1 MAQYLYIPIRFKIL
15 IALLLVVTIVVSV
28 ITFTMARL
36 FHTDKTAYI
45 RDLTSVIALHT
56 TQEAKSYL
64 VGYREKLEVLN
75 RIIRDK
81 NLSQYQ
87 KADMLK
93 NLFED
98 FGEFIAVTLYENG
111 EEKVT
116 LYDTKIL
123 EAAGVTKQDLTN
135 FRAKHPLPLARIQP
149 ETVYVENSTM
159 TKALPSLTL
168 AVSYTSTDNGK
179 PVVLA
184 AMVRLDKLLQLA
196 GRSHV
201 FETFLVDANGQLL
214 VHTDRKLI
222 AQHVKID
229 WIPEA
234 ASLSDKQSSGT
245 TLEYNQGGI
254 DMIGGFAPVEFGGL
268 LVGVQIPKSAAYLTA
283 RELLQ
288 DLIFT
293 ALALLIASAAMSLY
307 WSRRMTRPIEELSR
321 AAQEVGKGQFD
332 IHVRPSSRD
341 EIGVFA
347 ESFNHMASAL
357 KEREIALYQAQ
368 AALVQS
374 EKMAAFG
381 QLGAGIA
388 HEIKN
393 PLAGILGYTQLSL
406 RKLDKDSPLQN
417 NLAIIEK
424 ETKRCKIIIDNLMKF
439 ARQEK
444 VSHEPSDINQI
455 VEDAIAIVDHQLG
468 INQVK
473 LEKSLAPHLPRL
485 MGSGNQIQQVL
496 MNLMINAQQAMDGKP
511 GKVRI
516 VTRTSG
522 AGQIEVEVSDNG
534 PGIPREIQA
543 KIFEPFFTTKPT
555 GKGTGLGL
563 SVSYG
568 IIKDHKGEIRLT
580 SEPGKGA
587 CFLVTF
593 PALTSNA
600 VAATRAAT

>member
-1 MAQYLYIPIRFKIL
+1 MALQFYIPIRFKIL
-15 IALLLVVTIVVSV
+15 IALLLVVTIAVSV

-56 TQEAKSYL
+56 TQEARSYL
-64 VGYREKLEVLN
+64 VGYQEKLEVLN
-75 RIIRDK
+75 RIMRDRDLPQVRK
-81 NLSQYQ
+81 V
-87 KADMLK
+87 DMLK
-93 NLFED
+93 TLFED
-98 FGEFIAVTLYENG
+98 FGEFIAVTLYEDG

-116 LYDTKIL
+116 LYDTKL
-123 EAAGVTKQDLTN
+123 FDTVGLKKQDLN
-135 FRAKHPLPLARIQP
+135 DFRSKHPLPLGQIRP
-149 ETVYVENSTM
+149 DSVYVENSTM
-159 TKALPSLTL
+159 TEALPSLTL
-168 AVSYTSTDNGK
+168 AVSHTRSEGGK
-179 PVVLA
+179 PVVIA
-184 AMVRLDKLLQLA
+184 GMVRLDNLLRLA
-196 GRSHV
+196 GRSRV
-201 FETFLVDANGQLL
+201 FESFLVDAQGQLL

-222 AQHVKID
+222 ARRSHID
-229 WIPEA
+229 WIPR
-234 ASLSDKQSSGT
+234 SVLSEKQSSGT
-245 TLEYNQGGI
+245 TLEYNQNGI
-254 DMIGGFAPVEFGGL
+254 DMIGGFAPVQFGGL
-268 LVGVQIPKSAAYLTA
+268 LVAVQIPKSAAYLTA

-288 DLIFT
+288 DLFFT
-293 ALALLIASAAMSLY
+293 ALTLLIASAVLSLF
-307 WSRRMTRPIEELSR
+307 WSRRLTRPIEELSR
-321 AAQEVGKGQFD
+321 AAKEVGKGQFD
-332 IHVRPSSRD
+332 IQVRTRARD

-347 ESFNHMASAL
+347 ESFNQMASAL
-357 KEREIALYQAQ
+357 KERELALHQAQ
-368 AALVQS
+368 AALIQS

-444 VSHEPSDINQI
+444 VSHEPCDINQI
-455 VEDAIAIVDHQLG
+455 VEDAVAIVDHQLG

-473 LEKSLAPHLPRL
+473 LEKSLASHLPRML
-485 MGSGNQIQQVL
+485 GSGNQIQQVL

-511 GKVRI
+511 GTVR
-516 VTRTSG
+516 VATRPSG
-522 AGQIEVEVSDNG
+522 EGQIEVEVSDNG
-534 PGIPREIQA
+534 PGIPKEIQA

-555 GKGTGLGL
+555 GRGTGLGL

-587 CFLVTF
+587 CFVVTF
-593 PALTSNA
+593 PAL
-600 VAATRAAT
+600 AADAAASMAAI

>member
-1 MAQYLYIPIRFKIL
+1 MAQRLYISIRFKIL

-56 TQEAKSYL
+56 TEEAKSYM

-75 RIIRDK
+75 RVIRDR
-81 NLSQYQ
+81 NLSQAQ
-87 KADMLK
+87 KANMLK

-98 FGEFIAVTLYENG
+98 FGEFIAVTLYEDG
-111 EEKVT
+111 QEKVN
-116 LYDTKIL
+116 LYDTKAL
-123 EAAGVTKQDLTN
+123 EAVGVTKQDLSD
-135 FRAKHPLPLARIQP
+135 FRAKHPLPLAQIH
-149 ETVYVENSTM
+149 TDSVYVENSTLAE
-159 TKALPSLTL
+159 ALPSLTL
-168 AVSYTSTDNGK
+168 AVGDTHSDNRK
-179 PVVLA
+179 PVVLT

-196 GRSHV
+196 GRSRV
-201 FETFLVDANGQLL
+201 FETFLVDANGQFL
-214 VHTDRKLI
+214 VHADRKLI

-229 WIPEA
+229 WIPSA

-245 TLEYNQGGI
+245 TLEYNQAGRE
-254 DMIGGFAPVEFGGL
+254 MIGGFAPVDFGGL
-268 LVGVQIPKSAAYLTA
+268 LVAVQIPRSAAYLTA
-283 RELLQ
+283 RALLQ
-288 DLIFT
+288 DLFFT
-293 ALALLIASAAMSLY
+293 ALALLIASVALSLF

-321 AAQEVGKGQFD
+321 AAAELGKGQFD

-347 ESFNHMASAL
+347 ESFNQMASAL
-357 KEREIALYQAQ
+357 KERELALHQAQ
-368 AALVQS
+368 AALIQS

-393 PLAGILGYTQLSL
+393 PLAGILGYAQLSL

-439 ARQEK
+439 THQEK

-455 VEDAIAIVDHQLG
+455 VEDAVTIVDHQLG

-473 LEKSLAPHLPRL
+473 LEKSLALDLPRL

-511 GKVRI
+511 GTVRI
-516 VTRTSG
+516 ATRTSS

-534 PGIPREIQA
+534 PGIPKDIQA
-543 KIFEPFFTTKPT
+543 KIYEPFFTTKPT

-568 IIKDHKGEIRLT
+568 IIKDHQGEIRLT

-587 CFLVTF
+587 CFVVTF
-593 PALTSNA
+593 PAL
-600 VAATRAAT
+600 AAT